1 MNNKLMLV
9 FNIISYIFF
18 KKNKNWMKIILIIN
32 FMKFLAFFWY
42 QIFIKG
48 LIVNVLKKKNY

>member
-1 MNNKLMLV
+1 MNIKLMLV
-9 FNIISYIFF
+9 FNIISCFF

-48 LIVNVLKKKNY
+48 LIVNVLKKIT